1 MFISLKIKRVKMT
14 IKADDV
20 VILILIIAIIALSL
34 GLTYQ
39 TPYDNIIGI
48 IASALAMGL
57 ILGRKKR

>member
-1 MFISLKIKRVKMT
+1 MT

-39 TPYDNIIGI
+39 TQYDNIIGI
-48 IASALAMGL
+48 IASALAIGL

>member
-1 MFISLKIKRVKMT
+1 MT

-20 VILILIIAIIALSL
+20 VVLILVIAIIALSL

>member
-20 VILILIIAIIALSL
+20 VVLILVIAIIALSV